1 MMKKIFLILSITF
14 ISNIQCQE
22 NYRMNLIGEWEFKL
36 DVKDVIKNSDELSGL
51 EKLAARA
58 FSGAIEKELDK
69 TQILFDFKENNTAAI
84 IVITDTTKQNRVVF
98 SWKINEKG
106 HLILEE
112 IYEQL
117 QVRLGDTAY
126 WIFDDDKLVPYD
138 INENINKG
146 MLLIQVK

>member
-1 MMKKIFLILSITF
+1 MMKKIFLILSLIF

-22 NYRMNLIGEWEFKL
+22 NYRTNLIGEWVFKI

-58 FSGAIEKELDK
+58 FSGAIEKALDK

-84 IVITDTTKQNRVVF
+84 IVITDSTKQNRVVF

-106 HLILEE
+106 HLILDE
-112 IYEQL
+112 ISEQS

-138 INENINKG
+138 IDANINEG
-146 MLLIQVK
+146 MLMIKVN